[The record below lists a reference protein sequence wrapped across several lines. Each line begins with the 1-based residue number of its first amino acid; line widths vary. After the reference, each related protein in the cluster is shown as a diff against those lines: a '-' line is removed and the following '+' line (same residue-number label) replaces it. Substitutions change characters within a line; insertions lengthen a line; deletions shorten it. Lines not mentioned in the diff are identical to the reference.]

1 MRDCKWPTDTSLSEE
16 VAPSPRSGARR
27 PYLSI
32 VVPVYNEVGNLP
44 VLNDEIQA
52 MLAELIHPS
61 ELIYV
66 DDRSTDGSWELMT
79 RLCDK
84 AAHSGIVVQALR
96 MRRNYGQTAAMA
108 AGFRA
113 ARGQIVVPMDG
124 DGQNNPADVPRLIS
138 RLEEGFDVVS
148 GWRRHRKDKAISR
161 KLPSHVAN
169 RLIGRVS
176 GVYLHDY
183 GCTLKAY
190 RGRLLREVRLYGEMH
205 RFIPLYLARVGAKV
219 TELEVDH
226 RPRVHGV
233 SKYGSRRIFK
243 VGLDLFLVRF
253 MTKYSTRPLHF
264 FGKTALAFLTAFF
277 ATAWLMIVFKYG
289 WMRLIGFDYQ
299 ASFVQTPL
307 PALAGTFMVG
317 AVLSLFSG
325 IIAELLVR
333 ILHESQGAVPYAI
346 ATRRSS
352 RPRVSAD
359 PGGFTAGDAAHQT

>member
-1 MRDCKWPTDTSLSEE
+1 MLDHKWATAENLPEE
-16 VAPSPRSGARR
+16 VTPVPRNGTRR

-32 VVPVYNEVGNLP
+32 VVPVYNEVGSLP
-44 VLNDEIQA
+44 ALNDEIQA
-52 MLAELIHPS
+52 MLAELIHSS

-66 DDRSTDGSWELMT
+66 DDRSTDGSWEMLA
-79 RLCDK
+79 RFCDT
-84 AAHSGIVVQALR
+84 ATHPGIVVQALR

-113 ARGQIVVPMDG
+113 ARGHIVVPMDG
-124 DGQNNPADVPRLIS
+124 DGQNNPADVPRLVA
-138 RLEEGFDVVS
+138 RLEEGYDVVS

-161 KLPSHVAN
+161 KLPSNVAN
-169 RLIGRVS
+169 RLIGQAS

-190 RGRLLREVRLYGEMH
+190 RGHLLRELRLYGEMH
-205 RFIPLYLARVGAKV
+205 RFIPLYLARLGAKV

-253 MTKYSTRPLHF
+253 MTRYSTRPLHF
-264 FGKTALAFLTAFF
+264 FGKTALAFLSAFF
-277 ATAWLMIVFKYG
+277 ATAGLMVVFKYG
-289 WMRLIGFDYQ
+289 WLRFIGLDYQ

-352 RPRVSAD
+352 HPRPPADTPGFSA
-359 PGGFTAGDAAHQT
+359 GHAARP